1 MCIRDSFEVFI
12 PLIIRVIQ
20 AYVHVYAPCDLKQA
34 TYLFVVRDSDIKY
47 QVGMLLLVVA
57 FRTHPGCCIV
67 SCLWSALLSHHV
79 FIWSLLYWT
88 KRFPPSLPVRLFFCS
103 LTMYRAC
110 SQSDLHRISPVVYR
124 SNVCICANKYPAYPT
139 STMFILV
146 LLFVRWVFIPFVVS
160 HQPYIITKSVMPCV

>member
-1 MCIRDSFEVFI
+1 MLHRF
-12 PLIIRVIQ
+12 
-20 AYVHVYAPCDLKQA
+20 
-34 TYLFVVRDSDIKY
+34 LFVVCF
-47 QVGMLLLVVA
+47 A
-57 FRTHPGCCIV
+57 
-67 SCLWSALLSHHV
+67 LSHHG
-79 FIWSLLYWT
+79 FIWSLMYLT
-88 KRFPPSLPVRLFFCS
+88 GCFPPSLPVRLFFCS

-160 HQPYIITKSVMPCV
+160 HQPYTYHKQICRAGRIKLTRLYHIPGTRYTRRFIMYTALRNSFQFWYI